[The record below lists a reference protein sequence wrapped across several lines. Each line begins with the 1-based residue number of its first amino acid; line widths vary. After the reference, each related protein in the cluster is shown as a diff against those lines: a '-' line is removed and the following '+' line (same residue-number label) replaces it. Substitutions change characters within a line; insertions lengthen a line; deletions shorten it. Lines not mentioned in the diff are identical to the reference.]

1 MLRSET
7 STEFENSATRCSAG
21 QSLAHVVF
29 EKPKKQK
36 KKQLTNIFN
45 KSPLVA
51 CLKSNLKC

>member
-7 STEFENSATRCSAG
+7 NTEFENSATRCSAG

-36 KKQLTNIFN
+36 KNN
-45 KSPLVA
+45 
-51 CLKSNLKC
+51 

>member
-7 STEFENSATRCSAG
+7 NTEFENSATRCSAG

-36 KKQLTNIFN
+36 KNNWQIFST
-45 KSPLVA
+45 SPLWWPV
-51 CLKSNLKC
+51 

>member
-7 STEFENSATRCSAG
+7 NTEFENSATRCSAG

-36 KKQLTNIFN
+36 KITIDKYFQQVPFGGLFE
-45 KSPLVA
+45 K
-51 CLKSNLKC
+51 